1 MNEKLDTVKENVVQI
16 LGGIAVVF
24 GLYLMF
30 FYGENLRIV
39 VYAVVFHFAIYL
51 LILRKYIKTSDSI
64 SIYFNLFQFLFV
76 MYFFR

>member
-16 LGGIAVVF
+16 FGGIAVVF

-39 VYAVVFHFAIYL
+39 FYAVVFHFAIYL
-51 LILRKYIKTSDSI
+51 LILRNYISKHRI
-64 SIYFNLFQFLFV
+64 LFLFLFV

>member
-16 LGGIAVVF
+16 FGRIAVVF

-51 LILRKYIKTSDSI
+51 LILRKYISKHRI
-64 SIYFNLFQFLFV
+64 LFQFLFV

>member
-16 LGGIAVVF
+16 FGGIAVVF

-51 LILRKYIKTSDSI
+51 LILRKY
-64 SIYFNLFQFLFV
+64 YFNFYLLCIFSDDLGCFS
-76 MYFFR
+76 